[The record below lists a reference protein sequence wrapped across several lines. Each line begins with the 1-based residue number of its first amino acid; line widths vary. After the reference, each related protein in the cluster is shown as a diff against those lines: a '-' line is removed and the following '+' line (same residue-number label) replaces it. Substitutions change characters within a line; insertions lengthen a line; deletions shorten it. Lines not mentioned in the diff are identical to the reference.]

1 MQNLSDIINPITSKF
16 IELIINDTYI
26 TTGKTQGLYKNF
38 LKKQLDGK
46 WILFFFNIKLKKLKA
61 AIRTE

>member
-38 LKKQLDGK
+38 LKKIIGWKMDFV
-46 WILFFFNIKLKKLKA
+46 FFKYRVEEIESCN
-61 AIRTE
+61 